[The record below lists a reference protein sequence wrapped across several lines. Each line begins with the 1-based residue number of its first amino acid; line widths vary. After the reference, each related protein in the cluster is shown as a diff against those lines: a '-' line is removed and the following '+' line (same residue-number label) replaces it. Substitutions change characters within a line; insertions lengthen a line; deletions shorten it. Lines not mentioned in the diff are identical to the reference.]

1 MSAKQIPEYIDPF
14 RYAEQALQLSGVVNL
29 ADMNRLQ
36 PMINPSKEWVVVELY
51 FGIDEQGLTFLQG
64 HLQARLGLQC
74 QRCMEPYNYE
84 IITDFVLGIVN
95 TDDEA
100 KDLPECYEPVLTK
113 EGHLALRELIEDE
126 IILNLPTIPKH
137 EIQDCK
143 VVVPEVHSE
152 EKIDQVDHP
161 FHVLESLKRKQ
172 DK

>member
-100 KDLPECYEPVLTK
+100 KDLQILSFIVSINNTQDEVCYYFIIIGFHTT
-113 EGHLALRELIEDE
+113 LAL
-126 IILNLPTIPKH
+126 
-137 EIQDCK
+137 
-143 VVVPEVHSE
+143 
-152 EKIDQVDHP
+152 
-161 FHVLESLKRKQ
+161 
-172 DK
+172 